1 MPRAARRKSE
11 TGIYHIMLR
20 EVNKQDLFEDD
31 TDRLEF
37 MNAIFRYK
45 QTSDID
51 LYAYCLMSNHVHLLL
66 KEKGQNTST
75 FVKQI
80 SSSYVYYFNS
90 KYARTGHL
98 FQERYKSEP
107 VEDDDY
113 FLIVL
118 RYIHQNPVKATIVS
132 SVEEYKWSSYSDY
145 LKKQRIDYELAMN
158 LFKAYSQNPLDE
170 FIRYNN
176 LKNQDECLEI
186 KTIKQK
192 SDDEIRETLLKI
204 SGFNHVNEIQYAEK
218 EKRKEIIGQ
227 LKSEGASIR
236 QLQRITGLS
245 YKVVREA

>member
-20 EVNKQDLFEDD
+20 GVNKQDLFEDD

-37 MNAIFRYK
+37 LDTLFRYK
-45 QTSDID
+45 QTSDIE

-75 FVKQI
+75 YVKQI
-80 SSSYVYYFNS
+80 SSGYVYYFNS

-118 RYIHQNPVKATIVS
+118 RYIHQNPVQANIVS
-132 SVEEYKWSSYSDY
+132 SVEEYKWSSYKDY
-145 LKKQRIDYELAMN
+145 LNRKRIDYELAMN
-158 LFKAYSQNPLDE
+158 LFKAYSKDSLKE

-192 SDDEIRETLLKI
+192 SDEEIRETILKI
-204 SGFNHVNEIQYAEK
+204 SGFNHVNEIQHTEK
-218 EKRKEIIGQ
+218 EKRKEMMRQ

-245 YKVVREA
+245 YKVIREA

>member
-20 EVNKQDLFEDD
+20 GVNKQDLFEDD

-37 MNAIFRYK
+37 LQHLFRYK
-45 QTSDID
+45 QLSDID

-66 KEKGQNTST
+66 KEKQQNTST
-75 FVKQI
+75 YVKQI

-90 KYARTGHL
+90 KYARNGHL

-118 RYIHQNPVKATIVS
+118 RYIHQNPVKANIVS
-132 SVEEYKWSSYSDY
+132 SVEEYKWSSYNDY
-145 LKKQRIDYELAMN
+145 LKKKRINFELALK
-158 LFKAYSQNPLDE
+158 LFKNYSQDPLQE

-186 KTIKQK
+186 KTIKPK
-192 SDDEIRETLLKI
+192 SDDQIRETILYMGNFK
-204 SGFNHVNEIQYAEK
+204 HVNEIQQTEK
-218 EKRKEIIGQ
+218 EKRNKLMRQ

-245 YKVVREA
+245 YKVIREA

>member
-1 MPRAARRKSE
+1 
-11 TGIYHIMLR
+11 
-20 EVNKQDLFEDD
+20 
-31 TDRLEF
+31 
-37 MNAIFRYK
+37 
-45 QTSDID
+45 
-51 LYAYCLMSNHVHLLL
+51 
-66 KEKGQNTST
+66 
-75 FVKQI
+75 
-80 SSSYVYYFNS
+80 
-90 KYARTGHL
+90 
-98 FQERYKSEP
+98 
-107 VEDDDY
+107 
-113 FLIVL
+113 
-118 RYIHQNPVKATIVS
+118 
-132 SVEEYKWSSYSDY
+132 
-145 LKKQRIDYELAMN
+145 MN